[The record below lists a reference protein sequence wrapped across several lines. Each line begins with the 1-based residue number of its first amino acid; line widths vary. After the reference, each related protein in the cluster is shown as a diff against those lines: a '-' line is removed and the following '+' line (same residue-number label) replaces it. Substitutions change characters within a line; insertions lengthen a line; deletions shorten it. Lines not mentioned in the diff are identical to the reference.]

1 MKVQAFVIAACATK
15 LALGFAP
22 LARPPRNCAAVVRIR
37 GLQQMAPQPSST
49 EAPELNSV
57 DSSDSTAAQ
66 KDTSNMSQGEIEA
79 MRLRSMAAKLR
90 AEAAQLEAE
99 RATERSE
106 EVQRLFKSL
115 DANSDGVISASE
127 LRAGLEKI
135 TKRSVAPEA
144 SESLLAQLDKNND
157 GVLQLDEL
165 VGAQALSLRL
175 DEVVRAESAAASKAR
190 TEAAAAAEQAAQQ
203 AALAALVNDKPAS
216 GVTRA
221 LSTLPYLLP
230 LLDSAVYGRFLLQ
243 GPAEGGNP
251 AVVLLLTLLAL
262 FRSVP
267 LSQFAAFLGLS
278 FLGDNLS
285 ANKIVRHN
293 ALQAVYLDVA
303 LFPASLLLTLLAAGN
318 NLGIPPQVVELGSDA
333 VFAASFAAILYS
345 VVTTAAGSTPDKL
358 PLISTIVQRRLDRM
372 SAREFMK
379 RQQNGDDP
387 MDRNDKNDRK

>member
-1 MKVQAFVIAACATK
+1 MKVLPLLLAFSAGAMAFV
-15 LALGFAP
+15 P
-22 LARPPRNCAAVVRIR
+22 LPRPPSYCAAAGRVR
-37 GLQQMAPQPSST
+37 GLQMAPPQPST
-49 EAPELNSV
+49 EERTELNAN
-57 DSSDSTAAQ
+57 DSAAPPTQ
-66 KDTSNMSQGEIEA
+66 QTTNDMTQGEIEA

-99 RATERSE
+99 RATERSA
-106 EVQRLFKSL
+106 EVQRLFKSF
-115 DANSDGVISASE
+115 DANNDGVISVGE
-127 LRAGLEKI
+127 LRAGLERI
-135 TKRSVAPEA
+135 TKKSVAPERA
-144 SESLLAQLDKNND
+144 ESLLQALDKNND

-175 DEVVRAESAAASKAR
+175 DEVVRAESEAAGKAR
-190 TEAAAAAEQAAQQ
+190 AAAAAAAEQAKREAQ
-203 AALAALVNDKPAS
+203 LAELVNDAPAS
-216 GVTRA
+216 GLTRA
-221 LSTLPYLLP
+221 LSTLPYVLP

-243 GPAEGGNP
+243 GSAEAGNP

-318 NLGIPPQVVELGSDA
+318 NIGIPPQVVELGSDA
-333 VFAASFAAILYS
+333 VFLAAFAAIAYS
-345 VVTTAAGSTPDKL
+345 VVTTATGGTPDKL
-358 PLISTIVQRRLDRM
+358 PLISTVVQRRLDRM

-379 RQQNGDDP
+379 RFRDGEDQND
-387 MDRNDKNDRK
+387 NDKNNRK